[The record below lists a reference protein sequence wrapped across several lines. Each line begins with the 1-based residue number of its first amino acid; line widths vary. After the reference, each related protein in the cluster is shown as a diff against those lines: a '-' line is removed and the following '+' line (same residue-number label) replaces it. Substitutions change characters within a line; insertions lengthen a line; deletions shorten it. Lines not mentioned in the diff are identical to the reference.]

1 MINENIVSGKWKQIK
16 GELQKK
22 WGNLTGD
29 EIDTA
34 KGNVN
39 SLSGLVQ
46 ERYGLAQEEARKQV
60 NDLISSFVDV
70 SDKDKK
76 TEPPTPPTSSKW

>member
-1 MINENIVSGKWKQIK
+1 MFNENIISGKWKQIK
-16 GELQKK
+16 GELQRK

-29 EIDTA
+29 EIDKM

-39 SLSGLVQ
+39 SISGLVQ

-60 NDLISSFVDV
+60 NDLISNVIDLE
-70 SDKDKK
+70 DKNRQ
-76 TEPPTPPTSSKW
+76 TEPPQSKW